1 VTCCAKTAD
10 SSFAPLSSRWLAAF
24 LGILIL
30 GLDFTTK
37 YLTQRFIPLSY
48 LFSHSY
54 PYGGIGV
61 FKDFLGIEFSINYAT
76 NKGAAWG
83 MLSDFQPYLLA
94 LRIVLVLSLLVY
106 VIFFNTDWRRRLPL
120 VLIIAGAFGNI
131 LDYFIY
137 GHVID
142 MFHFILW
149 GYDYPIFNIADSSIF
164 IGIIWLFFFSS
175 KSQPSPKKS

>member
-1 VTCCAKTAD
+1 
-10 SSFAPLSSRWLAAF
+10 
-24 LGILIL
+24 
-30 GLDFTTK
+30 
-37 YLTQRFIPLSY
+37 
-48 LFSHSY
+48 
-54 PYGGIGV
+54 
-61 FKDFLGIEFSINYAT
+61 
-76 NKGAAWG
+76 

-94 LRIVLVLSLLVY
+94 LRIVLVLALLAY
-106 VIFFNTDWRRRLPL
+106 VMFFNADNRRRLPL

-164 IGIIWLFFFSS
+164 IGIIWLFFFSNRS
-175 KSQPSPKKS
+175 PSALKKS